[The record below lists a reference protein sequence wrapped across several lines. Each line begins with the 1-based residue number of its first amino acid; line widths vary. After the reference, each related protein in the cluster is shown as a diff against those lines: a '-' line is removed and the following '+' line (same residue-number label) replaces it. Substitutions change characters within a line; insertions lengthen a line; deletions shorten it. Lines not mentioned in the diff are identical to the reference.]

1 MKLSVQGTGCSHTSF
16 PISPVPLWCRV
27 SISTPVFAD
36 TQGLCLA
43 CRPEFS
49 QAVGFH
55 ICSCMESPQ
64 SAPGCPL
71 QCPILSSLSQLQA
84 ARATSRLPESRSRPQ
99 AAFPPAWPRDQPL
112 SIPFVACPFIL
123 QKYYKFIFTAYMKW
137 LFIIQRKFSILNLS
151 PFLFY
156 PPA

>member
-27 SISTPVFAD
+27 SISTPLFAD

-99 AAFPPAWPRDQPL
+99 AAFLQL
-112 SIPFVACPFIL
+112 GLGTSHCPFHL
-123 QKYYKFIFTAYMKW
+123 W
-137 LFIIQRKFSILNLS
+137 LVPLFFKNTTNL
-151 PFLFY
+151 FLL
-156 PPA
+156 PT